1 MSIRDEYARIGN
13 PAGYS
18 QYHDAAQQRG
28 TYTEQPQSTEINT
41 AQQQLQIALMN
52 NQFPI
57 AKGILSRYPSL
68 INSPLFDDDA
78 TPLLYASN
86 KPNVPIDFISF
97 LLDNGAN
104 VNAKNVVGDTP
115 LVRATIRGN
124 LPVVELLLSREANP
138 YAVRKRTN
146 PATGRSSEESVL
158 AIAHKDGFTDIY
170 NAINSR
176 IPQEPIRERLV
187 GGKRNTIKRKIVKR
201 KVNKHKSVKRKTI
214 KRKVVKRKKIH
225 GGYSIEKQQEQWG
238 QWDKVV
244 YTTEEQDAIRNYLA
258 THPQASSVD
267 IRDALFPDIPDKLK
281 PNAAWEIQVI
291 LGRAYSGN

>member
-1 MSIRDEYARIGN
+1 MSGHINDIYARM
-13 PAGYS
+13 
-18 QYHDAAQQRG
+18 YHDAAQQRG
-28 TYTEQPQSTEINT
+28 TYPGQPQQSQIDT
-41 AQQQLQIALMN
+41 AQQQLKIALRDSK
-52 NQFPI
+52 FPI

-68 INSPLFDDDA
+68 INSELFDDKA

-104 VNAKNVVGDTP
+104 INAKNVVGDTP
-115 LVRATIRGN
+115 LLRATIQGN
-124 LPVVELLLSREANP
+124 LPVVELLLTNNADAN
-138 YAVRKRTN
+138 VICRRTDPN
-146 PATGRSSEESVL
+146 TGRASEEGLL
-158 AIAHKDGFTDIY
+158 AIASKKERDDIY
-170 NAINSR
+170 NAIDPY
-176 IPQEPIRERLV
+176 IPKEPSRERLA
-187 GGKRNTIKRKIVKR
+187 GGKRKTIKRKIVKR

-244 YTTEEQDAIRNYLA
+244 YTTEEQDAIRNYLV

-291 LGRAYSGN
+291 LARAYSGN